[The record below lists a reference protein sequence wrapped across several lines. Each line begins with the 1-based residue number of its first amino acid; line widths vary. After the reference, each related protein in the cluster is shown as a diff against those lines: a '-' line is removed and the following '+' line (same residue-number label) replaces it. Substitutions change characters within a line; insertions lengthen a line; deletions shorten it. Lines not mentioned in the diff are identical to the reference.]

1 MALLIDGRPTVDVI
15 SYNPPKKV
23 LVDGNLEVK
32 GDILVTGGKC
42 LMTHIED
49 ANKQLMNENQD
60 LRKRVEELERM
71 VNMLWYAPGMPGY
84 EECKNDFYLQNK
96 NM

>member
-1 MALLIDGRPTVDVI
+1 MALLIDGSPPVDVI

-32 GDILVTGGKC
+32 GDILVIGGKC

-49 ANKQLMNENQD
+49 ANKQLIHENQE
-60 LRKRVEELERM
+60 LKKRVEQLERM

-84 EECKNDFYLQNK
+84 EESKNDFYLQNK